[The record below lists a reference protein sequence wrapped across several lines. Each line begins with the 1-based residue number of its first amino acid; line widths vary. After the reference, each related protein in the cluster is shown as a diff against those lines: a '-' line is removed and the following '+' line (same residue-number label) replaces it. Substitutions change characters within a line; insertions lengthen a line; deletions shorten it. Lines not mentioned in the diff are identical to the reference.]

1 MNESAVSLADTL
13 LPPDSSIR
21 RCLAIMH
28 AGRIRNV
35 FVVDAEGRLVGVV
48 TAEAVLDAVVR
59 GTDIDSSAASL
70 AGDPA
75 LLVTPE
81 DARSRVLDLMR
92 GLRLTEVP
100 VVDDAGRVVGV
111 HTKKSLSGNRRR
123 RNWAVI
129 MAGGR
134 GTRLAPLT
142 NSVPKPMLNV
152 AGRPIL
158 EHLVLHLVGAGIR
171 KIFLSVNYL
180 GQLIEDHFGDGS
192 GFGCAIEYLR
202 EEKDTPLG
210 TGGPLGLLRDAGYRA
225 HHPLLVLNGD
235 LVTGFAVGDLLDN
248 HASGDAA
255 ATIAVT
261 EYQHEIPY
269 GVVEGSDS
277 KLVRMVEKPV
287 SSWQVNSGIY
297 VIEPWLLSR
306 VPRGEVYPITR
317 LFEECLKRGEDVG
330 LWSMTDPWQDVG
342 RPIELA
348 RARGDV

>member
-1 MNESAVSLADTL
+1 MNENAVSLADVL
-13 LPPDSSIR
+13 LPLDASIR
-21 RCLAIMH
+21 RCLSIMH

-59 GTDIDSSAASL
+59 GTDIDSSAAEL

-75 LLVTPE
+75 LLVAPE

-100 VVDDAGRVVGV
+100 VVDDTGRVVGV
-111 HTKKSLSGNRRR
+111 HTKKSLSSNRRR

-142 NSVPKPMLNV
+142 NTVPKPMLNV
-152 AGRPIL
+152 AGRPII

-171 KIFLSVNYL
+171 QIFLSVNYL
-180 GQLIEDHFGDGS
+180 GQQIEDHFGDGS
-192 GFGCAIEYLR
+192 RFGCSIEYLR
-202 EEKDTPLG
+202 EEEGTPLG
-210 TGGPLGLLRDAGYRA
+210 TGGPLGLLRDSGFRT

-248 HASGDAA
+248 HAASDVV

-261 EYQHEIPY
+261 EYQHEVPY
-269 GVVEGSDS
+269 GVVEGGDS
-277 KLVRMVEKPV
+277 KLLRMVEKPV

-306 VPRGEVYPITR
+306 VPRGELYPITQM
-317 LFEECLKRGEDVG
+317 FEECLKRGEDVG

-342 RPIELA
+342 RPTELA
-348 RARGDV
+348 QARGDV